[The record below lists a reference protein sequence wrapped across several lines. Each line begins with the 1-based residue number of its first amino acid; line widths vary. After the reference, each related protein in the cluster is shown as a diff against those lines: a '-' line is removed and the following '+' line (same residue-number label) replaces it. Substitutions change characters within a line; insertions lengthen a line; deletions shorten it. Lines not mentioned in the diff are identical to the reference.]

1 MSKLVIVSG
10 LKPTGELHIGNYLGM
25 LKQAAELQNSGKY
38 DCFYFIADY
47 HSLTV
52 KYKPEEKKREILN
65 MAVDILAAGIDS
77 EKSTFFLQSAV
88 PEHAN
93 LAWIFNTITSV
104 GELERMVEY
113 KEKISGGETP
123 NVGLF
128 DYPVL
133 MAADILLYKGE
144 FVPAGEDQLQHL
156 ELTRTIARTF
166 NKRFGKIFKEP
177 RGILAKIPRVMSL
190 DDPTKKMSKTLPKGC
205 LYLSDSPQIIRRK
218 IQSAVT
224 DSYKN
229 IVYDFEKR
237 PAISNLILIY
247 SEFSGIPIPDAVEK
261 FKSANYADFKKDLAE
276 VVIKALKP
284 IQEKRNKIATN
295 EDKVF
300 EILSKGAKK
309 AEVVARQTMDQ
320 VKEKVG
326 LL

>member
-1 MSKLVIVSG
+1 MPKPVIVSG

-284 IQEKRNKIATN
+284 IQEKREKIAAD
-295 EDKVF
+295 EDKVLK
-300 EILSKGAKK
+300 ILSKGAKK

>member
-65 MAVDILAAGIDS
+65 MAVDALAAGIDS

-156 ELTRTIARTF
+156 ELTRTIVRTF

-284 IQEKRNKIATN
+284 IQEKREKIAAD
-295 EDKVF
+295 EDKVLK
-300 EILSKGAKK
+300 ILSKGAKK

>member
-1 MSKLVIVSG
+1 MPKPVIVSG

-65 MAVDILAAGIDS
+65 MAVDALAAGIDS

-156 ELTRTIARTF
+156 ELTRTIVRTF

>member
-1 MSKLVIVSG
+1 
-10 LKPTGELHIGNYLGM
+10 M

-65 MAVDILAAGIDS
+65 MAVDALAAGIDS

-156 ELTRTIARTF
+156 ELTRTIVRTF

-284 IQEKRNKIATN
+284 IQEKREKIAAD
-295 EDKVF
+295 EDKVLK
-300 EILSKGAKK
+300 ILSKGAKK

>member
-156 ELTRTIARTF
+156 ELTRTIVRTF

-284 IQEKRNKIATN
+284 IQEKREKIAAD
-295 EDKVF
+295 EDKVLK
-300 EILSKGAKK
+300 ILSKGAKK

>member
-156 ELTRTIARTF
+156 ELTRTIVRTF

>member
-1 MSKLVIVSG
+1 MPKPVIVSG

-156 ELTRTIARTF
+156 ELTRTIVRTF

-284 IQEKRNKIATN
+284 IQEKREKIAAD
-295 EDKVF
+295 EDKVLK
-300 EILSKGAKK
+300 ILSKGAKK

>member
-65 MAVDILAAGIDS
+65 MAVDALAAGIDS

-156 ELTRTIARTF
+156 ELTRTIVRTF

>member
-1 MSKLVIVSG
+1 
-10 LKPTGELHIGNYLGM
+10 M

-65 MAVDILAAGIDS
+65 MAVDALAAGIDS

-156 ELTRTIARTF
+156 ELTRTIVRTF

>member
-1 MSKLVIVSG
+1 MPKPVIVSG

-65 MAVDILAAGIDS
+65 MAVDALAAGIDS

-156 ELTRTIARTF
+156 ELTRTIVRTF

-284 IQEKRNKIATN
+284 IQEKREKIAAD
-295 EDKVF
+295 EDKVLK
-300 EILSKGAKK
+300 ILSKGAKK

>member
-1 MSKLVIVSG
+1 
-10 LKPTGELHIGNYLGM
+10 M

-65 MAVDILAAGIDS
+65 MAVDALAAGIDS